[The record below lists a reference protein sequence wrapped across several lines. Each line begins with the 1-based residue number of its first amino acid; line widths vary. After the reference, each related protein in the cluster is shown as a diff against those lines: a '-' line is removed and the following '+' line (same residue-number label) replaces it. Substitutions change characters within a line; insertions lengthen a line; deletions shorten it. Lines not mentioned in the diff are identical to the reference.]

1 MRAARQWS
9 KQHFTGLSIYNV
21 QRIVDTLTVFKMGTL
36 GPREVKELARS
47 HTAKRR
53 LSLDSNLGCPDLEM
67 TQLITLQRQLL
78 PILLPR

>member
-21 QRIVDTLTVFKMGTL
+21 QRMILLQYSKWGVE
-36 GPREVKELARS
+36 PREVKELARS

-67 TQLITLQRQLL
+67 MQLITLQRQLL

>member
-21 QRIVDTLTVFKMGTL
+21 QRMILLKYSKWGVE
-36 GPREVKELARS
+36 PREVKELARS
-47 HTAKRR
+47 HTAKRQ